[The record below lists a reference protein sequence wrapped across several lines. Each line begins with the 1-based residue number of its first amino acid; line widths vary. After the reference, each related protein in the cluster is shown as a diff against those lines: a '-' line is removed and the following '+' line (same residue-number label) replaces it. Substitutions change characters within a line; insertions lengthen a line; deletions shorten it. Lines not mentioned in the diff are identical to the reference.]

1 MPSVVLFPRDF
12 FCEHTQAKSR
22 VFAVLASPNRPD
34 TLKAVLTCTDPP
46 LAQRAA
52 SVLASLALTGGGAMI
67 DAEAEKIH
75 AALPAAPAASFR
87 ETCQRLRDRQ
97 WPDADASPVEWDQVR
112 VDGEE
117 ALAPALQDEEART
130 PSDARLAELTGKVFR
145 IIQFAEYHVCDAER
159 LLHAATADGWSPPFA
174 EDEED
179 DPDDDLLDALMHMA
193 DLAPDIP
200 GADAICQESTGQEL
214 TVNAGDE
221 LADWQREPV
230 TAEFGGG
237 WRLRTRLSALRDDLD
252 DIQKDLHSRMP
263 DFASLFAVRS
273 CERDHADEDEEME
286 CDVCGDWQLTPRTAD
301 MLHTALAV
309 LSDEAYDDVEEHGS
323 DPVTSKSKDDWT
335 VFGRLQR
342 ITWRTDA
349 DWRRQFA
356 RACEDLSLDLA
367 AGHWPAPRS
376 NAEEMALH
384 LAIKDAPGH
393 LEMAEDRQDKRHAA
407 LPEHDDD
414 YTWDTC
420 SELLFQDHDVLMLFD
435 QSLDGFED
443 PSTDINKNYGV
454 GDLRPQA
461 WFEFFA
467 SEEPRDP
474 SRGFRR

>member
-1 MPSVVLFPRDF
+1 MLSVAPFPREF

-22 VFAVLASPNRPD
+22 VFAVLASPDRPD
-34 TLKAVLTCTDPP
+34 TLKAVLTCTDPH

-52 SVLASLALTGGGAMI
+52 SVLASLALTGGGAMT

-75 AALPAAPAASFR
+75 ATLPAAPAASFR

-97 WPDADASPVEWDQVR
+97 WPDADASPVAWDQVR
-112 VDGEE
+112 VHGEE
-117 ALAPALQDEEART
+117 DLAPVLHDEEART

-145 IIQFAEYHVCDAER
+145 IIQFAEYHLYDAER
-159 LLHAATADGWSPPFA
+159 LLYAATANGWSPPSV
-174 EDEED
+174 EDEEA

-193 DLAPDIP
+193 GLAPDVP
-200 GADAICQESTGQEL
+200 GADAISQESAGQEL
-214 TVNAGDE
+214 AVNAGDE

-237 WRLRTRLSALRDDLD
+237 WRLRAKLSALVDDLD
-252 DIQKDLHSRMP
+252 DIRNDLDSRMP
-263 DFASLFAVRS
+263 DFASLFPVRS
-273 CERDHADEDEEME
+273 CDRDHADEEEEME

-301 MLHTALAV
+301 ILHTALDV
-309 LSDEAYDDVEEHGS
+309 LSDEAYDDVDEHDN

-335 VFGRLQR
+335 VFSRLPR
-342 ITWRTDA
+342 ITWQTDTG
-349 DWRRQFA
+349 WRRQFA

-367 AGHWPAPRS
+367 AGHWPNPRS

-393 LEMAEDRQDKRHAA
+393 LEMAEYSEDKRHAS

-435 QSLDGFED
+435 QSFDGFED
-443 PSTDINKNYGV
+443 PSTDINKNFGV
-454 GDLRPQA
+454 GDLRPQT
-461 WFEFFA
+461 WFEFFTNVE
-467 SEEPRDP
+467 SRDP
-474 SRGFRR
+474 NRGFRR